1 MKALKIIVIVLLAL
15 VAGGFI
21 AWNVAKSQTKKHSP
35 EVHTN
40 KTVNGAEL
48 GLFYSSPFKKNREI
62 FGALVPYN
70 AVWRTGANE
79 PTTFSTSKDLMIE
92 GKLLKAGEYSLW
104 TIPTEGAWTFIL
116 NSEIPGWGANFDQTA
131 KHNPTYDVLRVDVAP
146 EMAMDVKESLEISVN
161 ENPSSLCI
169 AWDLIRV
176 NVAFEVQ

>member
-1 MKALKIIVIVLLAL
+1 MKALKIVVIVLLVL

-35 EVHTN
+35 EVHVN
-40 KTVNGAEL
+40 KTVDGAEI
-48 GLFYSSPFKKNREI
+48 GLFYSSPFKKGREI

-70 AVWRTGANE
+70 TVWRTGANE
-79 PTTFSTSKDLMIE
+79 PTTFSTSKDLLVE

-131 KHNPTYDVLRVDVAP
+131 KHDPTYDVLRVDIAP
-146 EMAMDVKESLEISVN
+146 EIDTEVNESLEISIN
-161 ENPSSLCI
+161 EEPSSICI
-169 AWDLIRV
+169 AWDLVRV

>member
-40 KTVNGAEL
+40 KTVSGAEI
-48 GLFYSSPFKKNREI
+48 GLFYSSPFKKERKI
-62 FGALVPYN
+62 FGELVPYN
-70 AVWRTGANE
+70 TVWRTGANE
-79 PTTFSTSKDLMIE
+79 PTTFSTSKDLMVE

-131 KHNPTYDVLRVDVAP
+131 KHDPTYDVLRVDVAP
-146 EMAMDVKESLEISVN
+146 EMAMEVKESLEISVN
-161 ENPSSLCI
+161 DNPSSLCI
-169 AWDLIRV
+169 AWDLVRV